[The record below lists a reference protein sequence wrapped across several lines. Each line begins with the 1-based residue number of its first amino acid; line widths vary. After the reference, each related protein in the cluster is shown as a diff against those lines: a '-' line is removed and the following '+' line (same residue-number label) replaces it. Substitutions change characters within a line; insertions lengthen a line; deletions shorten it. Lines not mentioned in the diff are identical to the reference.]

1 MEAPYAQKGSSMCRF
16 GPVPVIEISGSAKG
30 AARWTSVAQA
40 QVYHD
45 HPYSAPFED
54 AVIVDL
60 LNQDR
65 DASSRVGLEL
75 SADSARALGHA
86 LLAAAE
92 ELTEHQVSS

>member
-1 MEAPYAQKGSSMCRF
+1 MCRF
-16 GPVPVIEISGSAKG
+16 GPVPVIEMSGSAKG
-30 AARWTSVAQA
+30 TARWTSIAHA

-45 HPYSAPFED
+45 HPFSAPFDD

-75 SADSARALGHA
+75 NADSARALGEA

-92 ELTEHQVSS
+92 EITAHQANT

>member
-1 MEAPYAQKGSSMCRF
+1 MPRSYTYKGNNMCRF

-45 HPYSAPFED
+45 HPFSAPFDD

-60 LNQDR
+60 LNKER

-75 SADSARALGHA
+75 SADSARALGQA
-86 LLAAAE
+86 LLAAAD
-92 ELTEHQVSS
+92 ELTAHQAGG

>member
-1 MEAPYAQKGSSMCRF
+1 M
-16 GPVPVIEISGSAKG
+16 SGSAKG
-30 AARWTSVAQA
+30 AARWVSVAHA

-45 HPYSAPFED
+45 HPFSAPFDE

-75 SADSARALGHA
+75 SADSARALGQA
-86 LLAAAE
+86 LLDVAE
-92 ELTEHQVSS
+92 ELTAHQASG